1 MNHNGT
7 VTYHLTGLL
16 LLYLGIENLYS
27 QLLLVAVVNMIQI
40 MTIIIVIISN
50 SIFGRTYYLSKY
62 PIHVR
67 YNLSVLRIISYVC
80 NYTYK

>member
-16 LLYLGIENLYS
+16 MLYLGIENLYS
-27 QLLLVAVVNMIQI
+27 QVLLVAVVNMIQI
-40 MTIIIVIISN
+40 MTIIIISN
-50 SIFGRTYYLSKY
+50 SILGRTYYLSKY

-67 YNLSVLRIISYVC
+67 YNRSVLHIISYVC